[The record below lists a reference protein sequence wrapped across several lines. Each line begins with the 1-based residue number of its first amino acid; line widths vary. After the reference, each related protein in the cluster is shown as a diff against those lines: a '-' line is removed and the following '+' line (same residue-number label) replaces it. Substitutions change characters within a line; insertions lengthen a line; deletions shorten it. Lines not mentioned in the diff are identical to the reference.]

1 MGKMQRAGKKAA
13 LLLLWAMV
21 LAALWG
27 CAGRDSVQP
36 GEQYLLYVGQK
47 GQSLVAVAWEPPEGD
62 TESAVRQA
70 LDALRDPEDPDG
82 YTSPVPEQVSVEI
95 RDLADGSLDLA
106 FSPEYA
112 EMEKGRE
119 VILRAAVVQSLVQI
133 DGVRRVRFYVGE
145 EPLREADGAETG
157 YMDADDFVRSIG
169 PALNSYRKTELT
181 LYFADGEEEKLR
193 PVQTTVRYSSNTS
206 LQTLIVEQL
215 LKGPA
220 PDGYRRTLPESA
232 SLLGVTVRDGVCYVN
247 FDEGFLSQDYEV
259 SADLAVWSLV
269 NSLTESGDVHAVQIS
284 VNGETDVTFRGT
296 VDLGQPFERNPDLT
310 AEEE

>member
-181 LYFADGEEEKLR
+181 LYFADGEEEKLQ

-220 PDGYRRTLPESA
+220 SDGYRRTLPESA